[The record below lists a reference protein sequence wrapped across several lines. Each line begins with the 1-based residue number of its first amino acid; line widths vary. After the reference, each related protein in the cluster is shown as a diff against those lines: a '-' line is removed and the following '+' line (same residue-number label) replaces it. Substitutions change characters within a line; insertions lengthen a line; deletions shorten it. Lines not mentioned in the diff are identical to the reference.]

1 MIIFPRRIVRI
12 LLFFTLYYLSLRYI
26 HPYPITFTRNMT
38 DRLVT
43 VANSLGFRDPE
54 WFYLLA
60 VLLINIIITVVLYEL
75 FMRAWINPQ
84 LRKTLIG

>member
-1 MIIFPRRIVRI
+1 MTIFPRRIVKI

-26 HPYPITFTRNMT
+26 HPYPITFTRNMA

-54 WFYLLA
+54 WFYLLV
-60 VLLINIIITVVLYEL
+60 VLLINMIITVVLYGL
-75 FMRAWINPQ
+75 GMRAWKYYQ
-84 LRKTLIG
+84 SMKR

>member
-1 MIIFPRRIVRI
+1 MATLARRVFKT

-38 DRLVT
+38 DWLVT

-60 VLLINIIITVVLYEL
+60 VLLINMVITVVLYGL
-75 FMRAWINPQ
+75 GMRAWKYYQ
-84 LRKTLIG
+84 SMKR

>member
-1 MIIFPRRIVRI
+1 MTIFSRRVFKT

-43 VANSLGFRDPE
+43 VANGLVFHDPE

-60 VLLINIIITVVLYEL
+60 VLLINMVITVVLYGL
-75 FMRAWINPQ
+75 GMRAWKYHQ
-84 LRKTLIG
+84 SMKR